1 MPTSELSDALNPYAS
16 QARRV
21 PIYNEYSQ
29 IPTYSY
35 EPVAQTL
42 PQPQFQQN
50 QWHVSELQNAMV
62 QPEPEPEPLPLPPV
76 VRPQQQASRMLTELV
91 RIVAA
96 TQNAQEAELKR
107 RREWEEEQEVKA
119 ARKQAEMEQKMLD
132 LHSEILTLRSK
143 LETVGTPVEAP
154 TPNLPTPQFTPAV
167 SFMPQMGITSP
178 ISPVSQTQPSPY
190 QQPMFVQGSS
200 IDGQVYSSTRYTR
213 VDSTYAGPQ
222 PSTAQ
227 PMPQIPQQAFTEP
240 GFQSITPDP
249 SPHLSFIE
257 ASISSPL
264 PSSKPSKRHRRRRSQ
279 SRSSDDSSSSASSGS
294 SAPSRPRKRISHH
307 DTRCYTINHAMRLH
321 MLRMMSVETDKE
333 LPDSH
338 TEGTSLSPSEP
349 VRFVWDKTT
358 KQSVHNSRMKTR
370 VLEDIQQQKRLYK
383 YVDRKE
389 FGKKSLDTAFEQCF
403 TTMRQKFKSQ
413 RDERIAE
420 HQKRREDGKAR
431 KSRHISRRKTKL
443 NNRSEARNR
452 LPAFEH
458 VMFDGALQVDCM
470 SSEESDYESDP
481 NSPQPNSILRTHG
494 YAWRSARLLRFYCI
508 LDDEETAESSTKPKR
523 GSGKKERRIGP
534 VKDEFI
540 LPPQGVATWM
550 VSQRWYKASLN
561 DHPDLPYTLGQLIEN
576 PAGFVWT
583 QFPDLGDES
592 TDEEQSSVSHH
603 QQQQPGPVMAQ
614 LQWQPVQQFHQNGMH
629 NVDLTDTQHRYDVHT
644 YTPNYTF

>member
-1 MPTSELSDALNPYAS
+1 
-16 QARRV
+16 
-21 PIYNEYSQ
+21 
-29 IPTYSY
+29 
-35 EPVAQTL
+35 
-42 PQPQFQQN
+42 
-50 QWHVSELQNAMV
+50 
-62 QPEPEPEPLPLPPV
+62 
-76 VRPQQQASRMLTELV
+76 
-91 RIVAA
+91 
-96 TQNAQEAELKR
+96 
-107 RREWEEEQEVKA
+107 
-119 ARKQAEMEQKMLD
+119 
-132 LHSEILTLRSK
+132 
-143 LETVGTPVEAP
+143 
-154 TPNLPTPQFTPAV
+154 
-167 SFMPQMGITSP
+167 
-178 ISPVSQTQPSPY
+178 
-190 QQPMFVQGSS
+190 
-200 IDGQVYSSTRYTR
+200 
-213 VDSTYAGPQ
+213 
-222 PSTAQ
+222 
-227 PMPQIPQQAFTEP
+227 
-240 GFQSITPDP
+240 
-249 SPHLSFIE
+249 
-257 ASISSPL
+257 
-264 PSSKPSKRHRRRRSQ
+264 
-279 SRSSDDSSSSASSGS
+279 
-294 SAPSRPRKRISHH
+294 
-307 DTRCYTINHAMRLH
+307 

-389 FGKKSLDTAFEQCF
+389 FGKKPLDTAFEQCF

-420 HQKRREDGKAR
+420 HQKKREGGKAR
-431 KSRHISRRKTKL
+431 KSRHISRRKIVRLGIFLWCPWGTYRLSMVAWAQKL

-481 NSPQPNSILRTHG
+481 NSSQPNSILRTHG

-508 LDDEETAESSTKPKR
+508 LDDEEMVESSTKPKR

-561 DHPDLPYTLGQLIEN
+561 DHPDLPHTLGQLIEN

-592 TDEEQSSVSHH
+592 TDEEQFPVSHH
-603 QQQQPGPVMAQ
+603 QQQQPEPVMVQ
-614 LQWQPVQQFHQNGMH
+614 VQWQPVQQFHQNGMH
-629 NVDLTDTQHRYDVHT
+629 NVDLIDTQHRYDAHT